1 MYCPHCQRPL
11 PDPPERFC
19 PHCGGDVQGAA
30 QAAGAERPVSSPGT
44 PWESRDRLGLVNAYV
59 ETTKQVLLSP
69 TAFFRAMPVAGG
81 IGAPL
86 AFGVLTAYIGAV
98 VSALYQMVLNS
109 VMGSWA
115 SQFTQGG
122 EAFERLIPILT
133 QGAGLLMTLILGP
146 LFALAGIFVGAAITH
161 LFLMMFSGAGRG
173 FEATLRTV
181 SYCQATQ
188 LLQILPLCGGIV
200 ASVWGIVVLII
211 GLSEAHGVSRG
222 TAAAAV
228 LVPLLLVCCCCVG
241 GAFLF
246 FGGIASLAHH
256 LQ

>member
-19 PHCGGDVQGAA
+19 PHCGGDIQGAP
-30 QAAGAERPVSSPGT
+30 QAAGAARPAPTAST
-44 PWESRDRLGLVNAYV
+44 PWENRNRLGLLNAYV

-69 TAFFRAMPVAGG
+69 AVFFRAMPGAAG

-86 AFGVLTAYIGAV
+86 AYGVLTAYIGAA
-98 VSALYQMVLNS
+98 VSALYQLVLHS

-115 SQFTQGG
+115 SQFAQGG
-122 EAFERLIPILT
+122 EAFERLVPIFT

-146 LFALAGIFVGAAITH
+146 LFALMGIFVGAAITH
-161 LFLMMFSGAGRG
+161 LFLMLFGGANRG

-181 SYCQATQ
+181 CYCQATQ
-188 LLQILPLCGGIV
+188 LLQVVPLCGGLV
-200 ASVWGIVVLII
+200 ASIWGIVVLII
-211 GLSEAHGVSRG
+211 GLSEAHGVGRG
-222 TAAAAV
+222 IAAAAV
-228 LVPLLLVCCCCVG
+228 LVPLLLVCCCCIG
-241 GAFLF
+241 GAFLM